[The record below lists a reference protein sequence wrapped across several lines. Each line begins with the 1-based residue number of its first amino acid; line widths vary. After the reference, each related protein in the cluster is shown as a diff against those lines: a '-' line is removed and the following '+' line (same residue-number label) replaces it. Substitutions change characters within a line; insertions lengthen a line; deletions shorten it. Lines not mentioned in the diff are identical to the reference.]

1 MMKFLFLVFIFT
13 IVGCSQRI
21 KVPINRM
28 MTPEVIG
35 KGVDL
40 EYEQIGFSEGK
51 LDFSNSET
59 DNALLMGTASNRSLY
74 MGFGIADNTDIFI
87 KVPQESSSLLGIKV
101 QVIGTPSKARSVGN
115 QLAFTIAMGSERD
128 TFEGQYNINLKS
140 DVKDYSL
147 IYGYRTHSM
156 TLIYASFSLSHYSFK
171 GNIEGASAVLNSDE
185 VNYNAQNILGGQ
197 LGIELGGPSFA
208 LKAEISAQ
216 KIKWSNTEEQLLY
229 FSGLAL
235 RSTF

>member
-1 MMKFLFLVFIFT
+1 MMKFIILVFIFS
-13 IVGCSQRI
+13 IIGCSQRI

-35 KGVDL
+35 KGIDL
-40 EYEQIGFSEGK
+40 EYEQIGFSEGR
-51 LDFSNSET
+51 LDFTNSET
-59 DNALLMGTASNRSLY
+59 DNALLMGGASNRSLY
-74 MGFGIADNTDIFI
+74 MALGIADNTDIFI

-101 QVIGTPSKARSVGN
+101 QIIGTPSKVRSVGN

-147 IYGYRTHSM
+147 IYGYRANE
-156 TLIYASFSLSHYSFK
+156 LALVYASFSISHYSFE
-171 GNIEGASAVLNSDE
+171 GNIKGASAVLNSDE
-185 VNYNAQNILGGQ
+185 IDYQAQNVLGGQ